1 MSKNMSL
8 HKPHKPRIVVVT
20 VGDAAT
26 QALRD
31 LIPKMPDTEFIAY
44 ISSNEPVPEQPAYD
58 RVINNQL
65 KYRLFPRQNCSR
77 KNSQKKCRW
86 KNKFIQDGDEIWYWE
101 HITLCGGYGGRAL
114 VRNGDII
121 DTITTT
127 YIN

>member
-1 MSKNMSL
+1 MSENMSL

-65 KYRLFPRQNCSR
+65 KYRLFPHQHC
-77 KNSQKKCRW
+77 SQKKCRW
-86 KNKFIQDGDEIWYWE
+86 KKRLIQDGDEIWYWE
-101 HITLCGGYGGRAL
+101 VFTRCGGYAGRAL

-121 DTITTT
+121 DSITTT
-127 YIN
+127 FFD